1 MKKHD
6 LRKEYKNLYSASTKK
21 PAWLDVPALQFL
33 MIDGTGD
40 PNTSQA
46 FKQAVGTL
54 YSVSYTLKFT
64 WKKEREV
71 DYPVMAL
78 EGLWW
83 TDDMP
88 EFSLERKGDWKW
100 TVMIMQPE
108 FVPKLMVLKTIEQV
122 RKKSEM
128 KDFPKVRL
136 ERFKEGRCAQILH
149 VGPYSAEG
157 PTIQKLHEFI
167 KAEGCVLRGKHHEIY
182 FGDPRRS
189 APEKLRTIL
198 RQPAA

>member
-6 LRKEYKNLYSASTKK
+6 LRKEYKNLYSASAKK
-21 PAWLDVPALQFL
+21 PVLLDVPPFNFL
-33 MIDGTGD
+33 MIDGMGD

-54 YSVSYTLKFT
+54 YSISYTLKFAC
-64 WKKEREV
+64 KKEMEV

-83 TDDMP
+83 MDDMR

-100 TVMIMQPE
+100 TMMIMQPG

-167 KAEGCVLRGKHHEIY
+167 EAEGSVFRAKHHEIY
-182 FGDPRRS
+182 LGDPRRS

-198 RQPAA
+198 RQPVA

>member
-6 LRKEYKNLYSASTKK
+6 LRKEYKNLYSASAKK
-21 PAWLDVPALQFL
+21 PVLLDVPPFNFL

-54 YSVSYTLKFT
+54 YSISYTLKFAC
-64 WKKEREV
+64 KKEMEV

-83 TDDMP
+83 MDDMR
-88 EFSLERKGDWKW
+88 EFSLDRKGDWKW

-108 FVPKLMVLKTIEQV
+108 FVPKPMVLKTIEQV

-157 PTIQKLHEFI
+157 PTIEKLHEFI
-167 KAEGCVLRGKHHEIY
+167 KAEGYVLRGQHHEIY
-182 FGDPRRS
+182 LGDPRRS
-189 APEKLRTIL
+189 GEVADYPP
-198 RQPAA
+198 PAR